1 MANRSATANV
11 ELHIGRLCNHNLERS
26 IEACKEVETMMRR
39 EASTK
44 TLVGLTD
51 QLLVSITNQLQV
63 LQKATAE
70 THDLQLMSV
79 NYTLLI
85 AILRTVRFFFNIFFC
100 VFMRRNGLFC
110 RFSPILKWQLV
121 LLKRSSVT

>member
-1 MANRSATANV
+1 MTNHSATANV
-11 ELHIGRLCNHNLERS
+11 ELHVGRMCNHKLERS

-44 TLVGLTD
+44 TLVALTD
-51 QLLVSITNQLQV
+51 QLLVAITNQLQV
-63 LQKATAE
+63 LHKATAE

-85 AILRTVRFFFNIFFC
+85 AILRTVKSKTGFF
-100 VFMRRNGLFC
+100 
-110 RFSPILKWQLV
+110 
-121 LLKRSSVT
+121 

>member
-1 MANRSATANV
+1 
-11 ELHIGRLCNHNLERS
+11 
-26 IEACKEVETMMRR
+26 MMRR

-44 TLVGLTD
+44 TLVALTD
-51 QLLVSITNQLQV
+51 QLLVAITNQLQV

-85 AILRTVRFFFNIFFC
+85 AILRTVSFYLKNPPMHLNLDISDFLQSS
-100 VFMRRNGLFC
+100 NGY
-110 RFSPILKWQLV
+110 
-121 LLKRSSVT
+121 